1 MLRKRPF
8 HFPERP
14 DKDKDEPGKREKDRD
29 HERPR
34 TRSQVSSERA
44 KAPTRRL
51 DRQDLVE
58 DEPTSE
64 VPRSLQ
70 ETTDLPGSV
79 DLHRE
84 VDASVRTAPRS
95 AAPPND
101 RLRLQ
106 RLLDINK
113 AINAELELGRL
124 LDMIMD
130 AAIGL
135 SNARRGFL
143 VLWDKG
149 EAKVVRARNFE
160 KMAIDSPE
168 AAISRHLVREAI
180 DRRETVVTAE
190 AAVERGGYASTT
202 GLNLKSVLVS
212 PLLSRGRVVGAIYL
226 DEPDR
231 IGVFT
236 PEDVRTVEAFCDQAA
251 LALQNAR
258 ALDEMQE
265 RMESQR
271 LRLKRV
277 EDQVRRRD
285 VEEVRRF
292 GNIVARSTTMRKVF
306 ELLHRVAETSF
317 PVIIQGESGTGK
329 ELVAK
334 AIHYSGP
341 RKDGPFVATNCAAV
355 PETLLDSELFGYVAG
370 AFTGALRDRKGLF
383 EQADKGT
390 LFLDEIEEM
399 SAGMQGKLLRVLQEG
414 EVRRVGAKVTRRV
427 DVRVLAATNRDIRG
441 MVERGEFRRDLYY
454 RLNVIPVTLP
464 PLRERRED
472 IPLIV
477 EDLLARLDEQ
487 QGPKLALDPEAIEAL
502 QRYRWP
508 GNVRELENE
517 LKRVL
522 ALGVRRVRLQDLTA
536 RIVHPSPEDS
546 VAPHPQLSLGASG
559 QSAPLNLRDLERLA
573 IERALEA
580 AGNNKTQAAKILGL
594 SRRGLLKKL
603 ERLRE
608 AASAAESD
616 EGEVETVDDSAHDE
630 S

>member
-1 MLRKRPF
+1 
-8 HFPERP
+8 
-14 DKDKDEPGKREKDRD
+14 
-29 HERPR
+29 
-34 TRSQVSSERA
+34 
-44 KAPTRRL
+44 
-51 DRQDLVE
+51 
-58 DEPTSE
+58 
-64 VPRSLQ
+64 
-70 ETTDLPGSV
+70 
-79 DLHRE
+79 
-84 VDASVRTAPRS
+84 
-95 AAPPND
+95 
-101 RLRLQ
+101 
-106 RLLDINK
+106 
-113 AINAELELGRL
+113 
-124 LDMIMD
+124 
-130 AAIGL
+130 
-135 SNARRGFL
+135 
-143 VLWDKG
+143 
-149 EAKVVRARNFE
+149 
-160 KMAIDSPE
+160 
-168 AAISRHLVREAI
+168 
-180 DRRETVVTAE
+180 
-190 AAVERGGYASTT
+190 
-202 GLNLKSVLVS
+202 
-212 PLLSRGRVVGAIYL
+212 
-226 DEPDR
+226 
-231 IGVFT
+231 
-236 PEDVRTVEAFCDQAA
+236 
-251 LALQNAR
+251 
-258 ALDEMQE
+258 MQE

-271 LRLKRV
+271 LRLKRA

-292 GNIVARSTTMRKVF
+292 GNIVARSPAMRKVF
-306 ELLHRVAETSF
+306 ELLERVAETSF

-427 DVRVLAATNRDIRG
+427 DVRVLAASNRDIRG

-477 EDLLARLDEQ
+477 EDLLARLDDQ
-487 QGPKLALDPEAIEAL
+487 QGPKLTLDPEAFEAL
-502 QRYRWP
+502 QRYRWQ

-517 LKRVL
+517 LKRVV
-522 ALGVRRVRLQDLTA
+522 ALGVRRVRLQDLNA
-536 RIVHPSPEDS
+536 RIVHPSPEDA
-546 VAPHPQLSLGASG
+546 VAPQPQLSLGASG
-559 QSAPLNLRDLERLA
+559 QGAPLNLRDLERLA

-603 ERLRE
+603 ERQRG
-608 AASAAESD
+608 AAAAESD